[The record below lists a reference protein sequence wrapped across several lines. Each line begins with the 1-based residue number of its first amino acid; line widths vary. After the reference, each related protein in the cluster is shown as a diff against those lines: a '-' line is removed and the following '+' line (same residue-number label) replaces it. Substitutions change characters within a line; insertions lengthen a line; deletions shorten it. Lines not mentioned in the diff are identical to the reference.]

1 MSGHKLNFPLFIA
14 RRIYRG
20 NAGSKVSEPAIRIA
34 TAGVAIGLAVMIV
47 SICVVI
53 GFKHTIRDK
62 VVGFGSHIEVADFMT
77 MASGENYP
85 IAMGDSI
92 LRVFKQT
99 QGVTH
104 VQRYAMTQGILKTDS
119 DFLGVLFKGVAE
131 DYDTTFIH
139 RNMVEGSIPKFSDQ
153 ASSNKILISKLMAD
167 KLGIKTGDRIFAYF
181 ISKDG
186 VRTRRFT
193 INGIYET
200 NLTQY
205 DKTTCYTDLYTAQH
219 LNGWD
224 EDQMTGAELQVA
236 DFNKVD
242 QSADQLREKLKFVL
256 DRNGETYTTKTIKE
270 SNAGIFAW
278 LDLLDMNVWIILVL
292 MIAVA
297 GVTMVSG
304 LLIIILERTNMIG
317 LLKALGSCNRQVRH
331 TFLWFATFIMVRG
344 MLIGNVIGLGIVL
357 LQRFTGLVRL
367 DPQVYYVS
375 HVPVEI
381 NIPLLLLLNLATLL
395 VGVLILVGPSF
406 LISHIQPSKSMRYE

>member
-53 GFKHTIRDK
+53 GFKHSIRDK

-77 MASGENYP
+77 MQSGENYP
-85 IAMGDSI
+85 IVMGDSVMNV
-92 LRVFKQT
+92 LRKT
-99 QGVTH
+99 EGVTH
-104 VQRYAMTQGILKTDS
+104 VQRYAMAQGILKTDS
-119 DFLGVLFKGVAE
+119 DFLGVMFRGVGQE
-131 DYDTTFIH
+131 YDTTFIH
-139 RNMVEGSIPKFSDQ
+139 KNLVTGSIPRFSDE
-153 ASSNKILISKLMAD
+153 ASGNKILISKIMAS
-167 KLGIKTGDRIFAYF
+167 KLGVKAGERIFAYF

-193 INGIYET
+193 ISGIYET

-205 DKTTCYTDLYTAQH
+205 DQNTCFTDIYTARH
-219 LNGWD
+219 LNSW
-224 EDQMTGAELQVA
+224 EDDQATGAEIQVSNF
-236 DFNKVD
+236 DEVD
-242 QSADQLREKLKFVL
+242 LVANRIIDQLKGVL
-256 DRNGETYTTKTIKE
+256 DRYGETYSTKTIQE
-270 SNAGIFAW
+270 ISPGIFAW
-278 LDLLDMNVWIILVL
+278 LDLLDLNVWIILIL

-317 LLKALGSCNRQVRH
+317 LLKALGSRNRQVRH

-344 MLIGNVIGLGIVL
+344 MLIGNALGLGLVL
-357 LQRFTGLVRL
+357 LQRFTGLVKL
-367 DPQVYYVS
+367 DPSVYYVS
-375 HVPVEI
+375 QVPVEI
-381 NIPLLLLLNLATLL
+381 NIPLILLLNLATLL